1 MSYSMSLNLQ
11 QKASQSLK
19 QTQRLIM
26 SPQMQQAIQLLQM
39 PVMELSQVV
48 EAEMEH
54 NPILEYE
61 LPDQSKIEDEIEEA
75 YLDGEFLAEEEMV
88 FDEKDYEVLHR
99 LDEDFSEHFA
109 QSSNLS
115 LKRNADEEKLR
126 SFMESSIQRQST
138 LFEHLMKQARESF
151 DKPRE
156 IDLAE
161 FIIGN
166 FDERGFLEMPLEE
179 IALLY
184 DAPVEELQELLS
196 EIQSFEPVG
205 VGASDVRECLL
216 IQLIKQGK
224 RHTTAYQIIEIHYQ
238 DLLYNRI
245 PQIKKSLQ
253 ISTEFIRQ
261 AIDEDIAPLDL
272 YPGTS
277 FTSEVVPFIKADA
290 FIEKRGNQL
299 VVKVDEETPPPIR
312 INHQYLKMIKEDKL
326 SNEVKDYIKTKIA
339 SGKWLLRNIHQ
350 RNDTLYRIVEYLS
363 REQKQFFEKSEGA
376 LLPMTMKTLA
386 EELQLHESTIARAV
400 ANKYLDCPR
409 GLLPLRSF
417 FTNAYITE
425 EGDVSS
431 TTVKDMLKKMIE
443 KEDKH
448 RPLSDETLSNLIKE
462 NGVPCAR
469 RTVAKYRRELNI
481 GNSSQRKIYS

>member
-1 MSYSMSLNLQ
+1 MTYSMSLNLQ

-61 LPDQSKIEDEIEEA
+61 IADQSKIEDEIEEA
-75 YLDGEFLAEEEMV
+75 YLDGEFQAEEEMV

-99 LDEDFSEHFA
+99 LDEDFGEHFA

-115 LKRNADEEKLR
+115 LKSNADEEKLR
-126 SFMESSIQRQST
+126 AFMESSIQRQST

-151 DKPRE
+151 DSERE

-161 FIIGN
+161 SIIGN

-184 DAPVEELQELLS
+184 NADIEELKILLS
-196 EIQSFEPVG
+196 EIQNFDPVG
-205 VGASDVRECLL
+205 VGACDVRECLL
-216 IQLIKQGK
+216 IQLVRQGK
-224 RHTTAYQIIEIHYQ
+224 RNSLAYQIIDSHYQ

-245 PQIKKSLQ
+245 PQIKKDLQ
-253 ISTEFIRQ
+253 ASSEEIRE
-261 AIDEDIAPLDL
+261 AIDRDIAPLDL

-277 FTSEVVPFIKADA
+277 YSSEQAPFIKADA
-290 FIEKRGNQL
+290 CIEKQGGKL
-299 VVKVDEETPPPIR
+299 CVKVDEETLPPIR
-312 INHQYLKMIKEDKL
+312 INHQYLKMIKEESL
-326 SNEVKDYIKTKIA
+326 SHEVKDYIRTKIA

-350 RNDTLYRIVEYLS
+350 RNDTLYRIVEILA
-363 REQKQFFEKSEGA
+363 REQKDFFEKAEGK

-386 EELQLHESTIARAV
+386 EELELHESTIARAV
-400 ANKYLDCPR
+400 SNKYLDCPR

-417 FTNAYITE
+417 FTNAYATE
-425 EGDVSS
+425 QGDVSS
-431 TTVKDMLKKMIE
+431 KTVKDLLKKMIE
-443 KEDKH
+443 EEDKE

-462 NGVPCAR
+462 NGIPCAR

-481 GNSSQRKIYS
+481 GNSSQRKVYS